1 MTRKILKDQTTA
13 ASLAKEIKDAIKE
26 TTLKTAEFVQLVVN
40 DAELKRAKS
49 VKSPKSLVELWE
61 KRELKFSTLRF
72 HLKKVRQGAPTKV
85 VKVKA
90 TPVKAGKKGR
100 KAKPVLLIESD
111 QPMLPLGMPL
121 AA

>member
-85 VKVKA
+85 AK
-90 TPVKAGKKGR
+90 VKAGKKGR
-100 KAKPVLLIESD
+100 KVKPVLMIESD
-111 QPMLPLGMPL
+111 QHMLPLGLPL